1 MISQK
6 NECIMRA
13 AGKSAGQFP
22 YLLLN
27 ELSGGPGKLIHPLNA
42 DEIVTVDRPRIGG
55 TGAFAHKDGGDPY
68 AALPQRPH
76 LLRRVRNACRA
87 VIAAAEG
94 ALTGGEDAAAVRVT
108 LPGGYGVRLLLHL
121 YAVAD
126 IPGHGAIDGNVYAFM
141 KRVSPYYF
149 NGDFYPHP
157 TMCYVE
163 HCNHI
168 TFTGI
173 TMKNSLAVR

>member
-1 MISQK
+1 M
-6 NECIMRA
+6 
-13 AGKSAGQFP
+13 
-22 YLLLN
+22 
-27 ELSGGPGKLIHPLNA
+27 
-42 DEIVTVDRPRIGG
+42 
-55 TGAFAHKDGGDPY
+55 
-68 AALPQRPH
+68 
-76 LLRRVRNACRA
+76 
-87 VIAAAEG
+87 
-94 ALTGGEDAAAVRVT
+94 TGGEDAADVRVT

-126 IPGHGAIDGNVYAFM
+126 IPGQGAIDGNVYAFM